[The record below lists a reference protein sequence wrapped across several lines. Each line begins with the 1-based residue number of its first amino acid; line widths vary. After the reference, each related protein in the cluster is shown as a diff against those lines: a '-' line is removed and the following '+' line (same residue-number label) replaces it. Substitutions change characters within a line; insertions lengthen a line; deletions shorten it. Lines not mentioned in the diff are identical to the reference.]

1 MKKYRIIYYS
11 SHPTHDIV
19 STVGYSVHQRETINS
34 LRNLNHEVFPLIMG
48 GVDEKKVTL
57 NTEILY
63 KKAEKKSL
71 IKRMLPL
78 FIWNAL
84 KDIQLL
90 LHDRKAGKL
99 LEKAII
105 EFKPD
110 LIYERGE
117 YIQDSGVKV
126 AKRYNIKHV
135 LEVNS
140 PVVEEMS
147 HFEGP
152 DLLRFIGFIKERNK
166 LKNTSQIV
174 TVSSALKKYLI
185 DFYKCQKDILVA
197 PNAINPNR
205 DNPSDISVSEIKNSI
220 SPQSKIIGF
229 VGSILPYHG
238 VDKLVRVFSTIVKKH
253 RDIHLLIVG
262 DGAVREYIENLAHEI
277 LPPNSFTFTGN
288 VPHKRVM
295 NYIKSFDIG
304 VMAASN
310 WYGSPVK
317 IFEYGWMGIPII
329 APDNVPM
336 RDVMVSYKD
345 GILITESDDD
355 LEEALLYLLNHP
367 SEGLKMGQHFQ
378 NKILNSFTWDA
389 QTKNII
395 DFLVFD

>member
-1 MKKYRIIYYS
+1 MNSFRILYYS
-11 SHPTHDIV
+11 PHPTHDIV
-19 STVGYSVHQRETINS
+19 STVGYSVHQRETINAFRK
-34 LRNLNHEVFPLIMG
+34 LGHEVFPVIMG
-48 GVDEKKVTL
+48 GVDENKVSL
-57 NTEILY
+57 NTETLY
-63 KKAEKKSL
+63 KKAGKKSL
-71 IKRMLPL
+71 IKRLLPL

-90 LHDRKAGKL
+90 MHDRRAGKL

-126 AKRYNIKHV
+126 AKRYKIKHV

-152 DLLRFIGFIKERNK
+152 DLLRFIGFMKERNK
-166 LKNTSQIV
+166 LQNTSQIV
-174 TVSSALKKYLI
+174 TVSSALKDYLI
-185 DFYKCQKDILVA
+185 NFYKCKKNILVT
-197 PNAINPNR
+197 PNAINPDR
-205 DNPSDISVSEIKNSI
+205 SKPSIERIIEIKNSI

-238 VDKLVRVFSTIVKKH
+238 VDKLVKAFAAVNKIHPNT
-253 RDIHLLIVG
+253 HLLIIG
-262 DGAVREYIENLAHEI
+262 DGAIRESIENLAKEI
-277 LPPNSFTFTGN
+277 LLESTYTFTGN
-288 VPHKRVM
+288 IPHVLVM
-295 NYIKSFDIG
+295 NYIKTFDIG
-304 VMAASN
+304 VMATSN

-317 IFEYGWMGIPII
+317 IFEYGWMGVPII

-336 RDVMVSYKD
+336 RDVMEPNKD
-345 GILITESDDD
+345 GLLVSDNV
-355 LEEALLYLLNHP
+355 LELEKALNYLLENP
-367 SEGLKMGQHFQ
+367 SESKAMGLSFQ
-378 NKILNSFTWDA
+378 NKVVQNYTWDA

>member
-1 MKKYRIIYYS
+1 VKKYRIIYYS

-262 DGAVREYIENLAHEI
+262 DGAVREYIENLAREI

-355 LEEALLYLLNHP
+355 LEEALLYLLNYP
-367 SEGLKMGQHFQ
+367 SEGLKMGQHFR